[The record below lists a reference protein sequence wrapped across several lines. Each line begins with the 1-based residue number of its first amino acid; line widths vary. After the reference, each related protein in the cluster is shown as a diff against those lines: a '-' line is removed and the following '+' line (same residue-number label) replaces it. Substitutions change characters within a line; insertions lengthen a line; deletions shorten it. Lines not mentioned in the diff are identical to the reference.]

1 MSIQGRLDWR
11 QACAAQASVCREK
24 AQTEPERQEYWIDE
38 SIRWLERAIEQSGD
52 AAVSYEVIDGRL
64 VPKDEQLKG

>member
-1 MSIQGRLDWR
+1 MDRKT
-11 QACAAQASVCREK
+11 ACVAQASVCRKK

-52 AAVSYEVIDGRL
+52 VSVSYEVIDGRL